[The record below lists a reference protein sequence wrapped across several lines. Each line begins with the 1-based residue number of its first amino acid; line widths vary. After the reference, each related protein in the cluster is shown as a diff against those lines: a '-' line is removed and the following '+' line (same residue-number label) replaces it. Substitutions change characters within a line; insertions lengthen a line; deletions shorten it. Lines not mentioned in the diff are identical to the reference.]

1 MSTLQPLSIV
11 HAVSGAPPGGGIRTP
26 GDSLPIPDR
35 LHPLQ
40 WIAVVGF
47 WFLFWLF
54 NAAAHVSIVLW
65 RNPVGN
71 REFSVGYLLEEA
83 VTVTIWVLFTPVIF
97 WLSWHFPVNVR
108 NWHWRVPLHLD
119 FRISPHQLK

>member
-1 MSTLQPLSIV
+1 MSTLQPPSIV
-11 HAVSGAPPGGGIRTP
+11 HAVSGAPPGDRIRTP
-26 GDSLPIPDR
+26 GDSPPIPDR

-47 WFLFWLF
+47 WFLFWLL

-65 RNPVGN
+65 LNPVGN

-83 VTVTIWVLFTPVIF
+83 VTVTIWVLFTPLIF
-97 WLSWHFPVNVR
+97 WLSWRFPVNVR
-108 NWHWRVPLHLD
+108 NGHWRVPLHLG
-119 FRISPHQLK
+119 FGS